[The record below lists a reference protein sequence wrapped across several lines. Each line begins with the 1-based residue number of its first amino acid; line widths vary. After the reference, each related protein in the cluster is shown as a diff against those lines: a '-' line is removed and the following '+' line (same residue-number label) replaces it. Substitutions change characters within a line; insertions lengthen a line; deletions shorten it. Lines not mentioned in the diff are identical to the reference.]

1 MFTYSTQPR
10 GSVVHALCLSEALAR
25 AGEDVTLFALSK
37 DQAPLFRE
45 AACRVQLIAAAE
57 APAGLDALIPQ
68 RIAELGQGL
77 ERLAPELD
85 VLHAQDCLVAS
96 ALSL

>member
-37 DQAPLFRE
+37 NQAPMFRQ
-45 AACRVQLIAAAE
+45 AACRVELIDFGAAA
-57 APAGLDALIPQ
+57 GTRDA
-68 RIAELGQGL
+68 A
-77 ERLAPELD
+77 
-85 VLHAQDCLVAS
+85 
-96 ALSL
+96 